1 MTLLHFR
8 PSLLA
13 AVATLLVSTSAFAQH
28 TDTEQIAIPDASP
41 GVAVGGAAPMAP
53 VAAPAM
59 VVAPTA
65 VPVVEA
71 VLAAPEQAVVRAVAP
86 VNRLRTYQQTMLRER
101 TPMGQV
107 IDSYSDFYVSEDYL
121 RILGSSNRRAIL
133 APPYNLR
140 LNAQGTGSNI
150 PGVSSPSLVR
160 LYSLDSSV
168 ASLVEW
174 YSREY
179 GFDFTIINEVY
190 NRNGDTVVITMAKAV
205 RPINNTIVS
214 VMIWNPT
221 ETQSRRRKGGATSV
235 MAAKTSV
242 EVQERAYRSREDLVV
257 EGPDAV
263 VEFTWKVPYSKLI
276 QKVSTKYQIDPY
288 LLAALV
294 QQESNFN
301 ASAMSV
307 DSAMG
312 LTQMIPG
319 TAAMLGVTNPNDP
332 HQSIDGGARYL
343 KMLLKRFNGD
353 PLLALAGY
361 NAGPGNVVK
370 YKGIPP
376 FSETRDYVKRIMS
389 RYKEKA
395 AGTAAK
401 TARVVKRS

>member
-1 MTLLHFR
+1 MIVLRFR
-8 PSLLA
+8 PLLLA
-13 AVATLLVSTSAFAQH
+13 AVTTVVVGTSAFAQH
-28 TDTEQIAIPDASP
+28 TDTEQIAIPDARP
-41 GVAVGGAAPMAP
+41 GGTMGGGSPMAP

-59 VVAPTA
+59 IVPTA
-65 VPVVEA
+65 STPIVEA
-71 VLAAPEQAVVRAVAP
+71 AIAAPSSGVITAVAP
-86 VNRLRTYQQTMLRER
+86 VNRLRSYQATMLRER
-101 TPMGQV
+101 APMGQV
-107 IDSYSDFYVSEDYL
+107 IDSYSYFYSDDDYL
-121 RILGSSNRRAIL
+121 RILSSPNRRAVM
-133 APPYNLR
+133 PPPFNQRLR
-140 LNAQGTGSNI
+140 AQSSGAKI
-150 PGVSSPSLVR
+150 PGVGTPSLVR
-160 LYSLDSSV
+160 LYTVDSSV

-179 GFDFTIINEVY
+179 GFEFTVFTELY
-190 NRNGDTVVITMAKAV
+190 NQNGDTVVITMAKAV

-235 MAAKTSV
+235 MQARTSV
-242 EVQERAYRSREDLVV
+242 EVQERAYRSRNDLVV

-312 LTQMIPG
+312 LTQMIPS
-319 TAAMLGVTNPNDP
+319 TAAMLGVSNPNDP

-343 KMLLKRFNGD
+343 KMMLKRFNGD
-353 PLLALAGY
+353 PQLALAAY
-361 NAGPGNVVK
+361 NAGPGNVLK
-370 YKGIPP
+370 YNGIPP
-376 FSETRDYVKRIMS
+376 FAETRDYVKRIMT

-395 AGTAAK
+395 AGRSAK